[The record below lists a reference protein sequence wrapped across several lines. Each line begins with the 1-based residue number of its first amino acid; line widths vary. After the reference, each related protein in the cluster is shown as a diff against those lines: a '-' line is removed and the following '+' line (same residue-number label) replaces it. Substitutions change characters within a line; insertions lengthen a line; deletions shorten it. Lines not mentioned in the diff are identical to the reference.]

1 MKTLTMMHEHNAIFR
16 VECVCD
22 PPELH
27 PEFRMLPNSSVIQAD
42 SAHAAPGPVR
52 VDVER
57 RAAGNPERAT
67 ASRWTHLGIASARW
81 ACVSRTLL
89 RRRSPL
95 RVAWWPPVGSAVDQA
110 GASPGT
116 TVGRSTQSARSQS
129 QTRLGNFSNKSL
141 RTNSFA
147 SRNAPA
153 PIQKWSVTLG
163 GRFTPQLPTISPKA
177 SPSRH
182 EAEDGA
188 CRDGAQISRY

>member
-1 MKTLTMMHEHNAIFR
+1 MEVAVPLTWEPSPPPHRPVVGRFGGGSTCRRRRPPERGAGKRWVVKLQNPHHEHNAIFR

-42 SAHAAPGPVR
+42 SAQAAPRPVR

-95 RVAWWPPVGSAVDQA
+95 RVAWWANRAVVDRHPPPWGRTRSRGNWPKQA
-110 GASPGT
+110 
-116 TVGRSTQSARSQS
+116 
-129 QTRLGNFSNKSL
+129 
-141 RTNSFA
+141 
-147 SRNAPA
+147 A
-153 PIQKWSVTLG
+153 PISHNPPL
-163 GRFTPQLPTISPKA
+163 I
-177 SPSRH
+177 
-182 EAEDGA
+182 
-188 CRDGAQISRY
+188 

>member
-1 MKTLTMMHEHNAIFR
+1 MEVAVPLTWEPSPPPHRPVVGRFGGGSTCRRRRPPERGAGKRRVVKLENPHHEHNAIFR

-116 TVGRSTQSARSQS
+116 TVGPHSRRGANHRP
-129 QTRLGNFSNKSL
+129 
-141 RTNSFA
+141 A
-147 SRNAPA
+147 SG
-153 PIQKWSVTLG
+153 I
-163 GRFTPQLPTISPKA
+163 FPTS
-177 SPSRH
+177 H
-182 EAEDGA
+182 
-188 CRDGAQISRY
+188 